1 MKPINVLLLVLITLC
16 GGYYR
21 QHVQY
26 KELGEKLMNR
36 LYEMEQRVIPDDSI
50 NEIPAYS
57 EKQLNKIKII
67 HECQQMIYEE
77 FKLWK

>member
-1 MKPINVLLLVLITLC
+1 MKPINVLFLVLITIGASC
-16 GGYYR
+16 YQ

-26 KELGEKLMNR
+26 TETGEKLMNR
-36 LYEMEQRVIPDDSI
+36 LYEMEQRVIPDESI

-57 EKQLNKIKII
+57 EKQLTKIRII

>member
-1 MKPINVLLLVLITLC
+1 MKPINVLFLVLIAI
-16 GGYYR
+16 GGSYYK
-21 QHVQY
+21 QHMQY
-26 KELGEKLMNR
+26 RETGEKLMNR
-36 LYEMEQRVIPDDSI
+36 LYEMEQRVIPDESI